1 MTAATQCIYR
11 RTVSG
16 QQPNTSC
23 YSLNLNRGSIVRNV
37 KLERGG
43 GAVSSVV
50 TFRWTRLF
58 KRWTKTYSDT
68 QKVPFTALSALSNTL
83 HHCSYNPARQIHVVH
98 SVCTTLI
105 PMKMQAMWRP
115 TGKKNKTGLFSLAHF
130 KCPSEKSTGMYI
142 SLWVSYLPAHSR
154 MHGQSNTH
162 TETVYQ

>member
-1 MTAATQCIYR
+1 MTAATQSICR
-11 RTVSG
+11 RTGSG

-23 YSLNLNRGSIVRNV
+23 YSLNPNRGSIVRNV

-50 TFRWTRLF
+50 TFRWP
-58 KRWTKTYSDT
+58 RWTKTYSDT
-68 QKVPFTALSALSNTL
+68 QKVPFTALSSLYNTL
-83 HHCSYNPARQIHVVH
+83 HHCSYNPARQIHFVQ
-98 SVCTTLI
+98 SVYTTLI

-130 KCPSEKSTGMYI
+130 KCPSEKFTGMYI
-142 SLWVSYLPAHSR
+142 SLWVSYLPAHSC
-154 MHGQSNTH
+154 MHGRSNTH